1 MKTSFPRVELF
12 QTEKRTLFSKLIGQ
26 EYQLSVRW
34 PGFPEPTQKRFP
46 VLYVLDGDTF
56 FGLATSL
63 TDHLHNVPPTI
74 LVGIGYDMQ
83 SWEEWLERRETD
95 FKIPEVKDAPTDSHA
110 DQFLAALKQEIIPFV
125 EANYPIDPGER
136 SLYGFSSGGF
146 FVLYAL
152 FHEPGLFRRYISGS
166 GDMEIACPY
175 MIAHDQQLLSRKK
188 PDPIDL
194 YMSVGEL
201 EENSHQPF
209 HQLADTIWSKQY
221 PGLRLITDIF
231 TNETHSGG
239 ALALSYIHGL
249 RKCYQP

>member
-1 MKTSFPRVELF
+1 
-12 QTEKRTLFSKLIGQ
+12 
-26 EYQLSVRW
+26 
-34 PGFPEPTQKRFP
+34 
-46 VLYVLDGDTF
+46 
-56 FGLATSL
+56 
-63 TDHLHNVPPTI
+63 
-74 LVGIGYDMQ
+74 VGIGYDMQ

-152 FHEPGLFRRYISGS
+152 FHEPDLFRRYISGS
-166 GDMEIACPY
+166 ADMEIACPY

-194 YMSVGEL
+194 YMSLGEL
-201 EENSHQPF
+201 EESSLQPF
-209 HQLADTIWSKQY
+209 HQLADTIRSKQY
-221 PGLRLITDIF
+221 PGLRLTTEIF
-231 TNETHSGG
+231 PNETHSGG

-249 RKCYQP
+249 RKCYKP